1 LAVSV
6 DAAPTAFNVTGGG
19 EICEG
24 SAGTTIGLSG
34 SQTSVNYTLL
44 LNGTSTGN
52 TVTGTGSAISFG
64 NQQLAG
70 TYTVEASNVQNCIST
85 MNGNAAISV
94 MPLPATP
101 GAPTGPNYVNTSVI
115 ATGDYTT
122 TGSTNAAT
130 YAWSVDPT
138 TAGTVEGIGITATIT
153 WSASYLG
160 NATVLVKGVNQCGES
175 SVSEGFVVEVDNNV
189 GINNPANSNF
199 AIYPNPTDGKIKIL
213 PQTSI
218 SGKATV
224 TIMNSLAETVI
235 EKTLTF
241 EHNQAAQLDLSQLA
255 KGVYVLKI
263 ATDKTEYNTKLIIQ

>member
-1 LAVSV
+1 
-6 DAAPTAFNVTGGG
+6 
-19 EICEG
+19 
-24 SAGTTIGLSG
+24 
-34 SQTSVNYTLL
+34 
-44 LNGTSTGN
+44 
-52 TVTGTGSAISFG
+52 
-64 NQQLAG
+64 
-70 TYTVEASNVQNCIST
+70 
-85 MNGNAAISV
+85 
-94 MPLPATP
+94 
-101 GAPTGPNYVNTSVI
+101 
-115 ATGDYTT
+115 
-122 TGSTNAAT
+122 
-130 YAWSVDPT
+130 
-138 TAGTVEGIGITATIT
+138 
-153 WSASYLG
+153 
-160 NATVLVKGVNQCGES
+160 VLVKGVNQCGES

-235 EKTLTF
+235 ETTLTF